1 MDSTAAAA
9 SATHHGHS
17 VGFNLG
23 VIAFAVALGGVGV
36 AYLINGVGH
45 TAPKPGSIT
54 AMATAE
60 LLTRTLGNTTLTIPA
75 AWFAAPGDPSGGFAK
90 QVDLKVSLPLG
101 PEGADRV
108 VDVTL
113 TQRSRVRPSASLLD
127 GVYLHQFLPEQLSG
141 PVGLI
146 GKPMASSDGY
156 EGETVW
162 YDPLTSAPFVAK
174 CQAPVVA
181 DRPGKCLRTVYLG
194 SGIAAVYAFDD
205 DILPNWRKFDAE
217 MHPLLDQIGAL

>member
-1 MDSTAAAA
+1 MDSTAAPA
-9 SATHHGHS
+9 SERHQGHS

-23 VIAFAVALGGVGV
+23 VIAFVVALGGLGV
-36 AYLINGVGH
+36 AYLINGFEHGS
-45 TAPKPGSIT
+45 AKPGP
-54 AMATAE
+54 ATAE
-60 LLTRTLGNTTLTIPA
+60 LVTRTLGSTTLTIPA
-75 AWFAAPGDPSGGFAK
+75 AWSVGPADPAGDFAK

-101 PEGADRV
+101 PDGAERV

-127 GVYLHQFLPEQLSG
+127 GVYLHQFLPQQLTG

-146 GKPMASSDGY
+146 GKPMTAGDGY
-156 EGETVW
+156 DGETVW
-162 YDPLTSAPFVAK
+162 YDPLTSSPFVAK
-174 CQAPVVA
+174 CQAPVVTGT
-181 DRPGKCLRTVYLG
+181 PGQCLRTVYLG

-217 MHPLLDQIGAL
+217 MHPLLDKIGAL

>member
-9 SATHHGHS
+9 SEKHHGHS
-17 VGFNLG
+17 IGFNLG
-23 VIAFAVALGGVGV
+23 VIAFVVALGGLGA
-36 AYLINGVGH
+36 AYLIDGLEHG
-45 TAPKPGSIT
+45 APRPAAT
-54 AMATAE
+54 TAE
-60 LLTRTLGNTTLTIPA
+60 MLTRTLGSTTLTIPT
-75 AWFAAPGDPSGGFAK
+75 AWSVGPADASGGFAK
-90 QVDLKVSLPLG
+90 QVDLKVTLPLG
-101 PEGADRV
+101 PNGAERV

-127 GVYLHQFLPEQLSG
+127 GVYLHQFLPQQLTG

-146 GKPMASSDGY
+146 GKPMAANDGY

-162 YDPLTSAPFVAK
+162 YDPLTSSPFVAK
-174 CQAPVVA
+174 CQAPIVA
-181 DRPGKCLRTVYLG
+181 DDVGKCLRTVYLG

-217 MHPLLDQIGAL
+217 MHPLLDRIGAL